1 MKWQHDHC
9 WTQQLLRF
17 GKLEGRVGLNRM
29 KRLHRGVQLLAY
41 LWTSQ
46 TSSWST
52 LLPLSLLSPLILHLL
67 HQVFYPSLPL
77 KPFTFKSSSETSHLH
92 PSTTTP
98 NAKYSLILVDTSAF
112 LYIATFSL
120 PSCYSLVLLRPLWP
134 FLLCFL
140 WCLLLTHCFAHSI
153 YLLSP
158 FKMPPVC
165 HSQICIPSLTSP
177 LSIKL

>member
-112 LYIATFSL
+112 LYIAG
-120 PSCYSLVLLRPLWP
+120 Y
-134 FLLCFL
+134 FL
-140 WCLLLTHCFAHSI
+140 FAFM
-153 YLLSP
+153 LLSGS
-158 FKMPPVC
+158 
-165 HSQICIPSLTSP
+165 SQTSLAIPSLFP
-177 LSIKL
+177 LMSALDSLLCLLHLSTLSV